1 MEGPGSVKVIL
12 ITFAGHP
19 KNRAGPYRKRA
30 DTLTQSALKYK
41 IADKCYIYN
50 WQSVMD
56 TEFGKKHKHILS
68 STIGA
73 GYWLWKPYIICEALN
88 NKLDDNDILI
98 YHDAGRQRFDYS
110 FKARTSPRVIETIN
124 KFSGSALDALIPY
137 GPNMTIE
144 EYTDSRCIYSLK
156 GDAVRRCNMVLAS
169 FSMWKKTSR
178 ARELAEDWLD
188 KCTLDDNIKGS
199 KEEHRHDQSILSIV
213 SHLRYP
219 DALVSNITSTKSLS
233 DANLKL

>member
-1 MEGPGSVKVIL
+1 MKVVL

-19 KNRAGPYRKRA
+19 KNRAGPYKKRA

-50 WQSVMD
+50 WQSVVD

-68 STIGA
+68 STIGS

-110 FKARTSPRVIETIN
+110 FKAHSSPRVIEAIN
-124 KFSGSALDALIPY
+124 KFSESTRDALIPH
-137 GPNMTIE
+137 NSEMTIE
-144 EYTDSRCIYSLK
+144 CRTESSCIYSLK
-156 GDAVRRCNMVLAS
+156 GDDVKRCNMVSAS
-169 FSMWKKTSR
+169 FSMWKKTPT
-178 ARELAEDWLD
+178 ARKLAEDWLD
-188 KCTLDDNIKGS
+188 KCILDNNIRGS
-199 KEEHRHDQSILSIV
+199 MGSHRHDQSVLSIV

-219 DALVSNITSTKSLS
+219 DTLVSNIGDTKSLS
-233 DANLKL
+233 DANLKI

>member
-1 MEGPGSVKVIL
+1 MEGTGLVKVVL

-19 KNRAGPYRKRA
+19 KNRAGPYKRRA
-30 DTLTQSALKYK
+30 HKLTQSALEYK

-73 GYWLWKPYIICEALN
+73 GYWLWKPYIICEALD
-88 NKLDDNDILI
+88 NKIDDNDILI
-98 YHDAGRQRFDYS
+98 YHDAGRLRFDYS
-110 FKARTSPRVIETIN
+110 FNAQTSPRVIETIN
-124 KFSGSALDALIPY
+124 KFSESTRDALISY
-137 GPNMTIE
+137 DSKTTIDD
-144 EYTDSRCIYSLK
+144 YTDSSCIYSLK
-156 GDAVRRCNMVLAS
+156 GDDVKGCDMVTAG

-178 ARELAEDWLD
+178 ARELAGDWLD
-188 KCTLDDNIKGS
+188 KCVLDNNIKGPRAT
-199 KEEHRHDQSILSIV
+199 HRHDQSVLSIV

-219 DALVSNITSTKSLS
+219 DTLVSSIGGTGLFPPAQKI
-233 DANLKL
+233 